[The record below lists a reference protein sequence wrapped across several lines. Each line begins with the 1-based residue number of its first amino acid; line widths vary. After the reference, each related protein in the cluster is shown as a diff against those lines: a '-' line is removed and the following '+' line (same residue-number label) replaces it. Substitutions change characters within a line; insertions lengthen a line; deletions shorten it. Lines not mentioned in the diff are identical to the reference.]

1 MATQSAILTSAL
13 PVRTG
18 KVVLPS
24 RSAPVYPR
32 AYASSYSKASHHAA
46 VGRPNFVRSL
56 RSVVT
61 KRRVVPQAGVST
73 RADASGLSAKTT
85 AATTPPPDLTQT
97 FAVVGFLLVRFGNGS
112 FDVDPGLILKSLAS
126 LQLLVAAVALL
137 TRGVH
142 SDRVSGVIGPCALA
156 LYALNY
162 SRIPFITALVG
173 LFGYNLSEQLPG
185 PYYIWAISLA
195 AALYYGYGSYWYAAG
210 VSVLALWNL
219 FKRSGFMNAFSSI
232 GTIGVSA
239 YVVYQEATIKWVMVL
254 VSAQIAWSGLR
265 TVLGGV
271 NIQKQSTLR

>member
-1 MATQSAILTSAL
+1 MVTPTAQLTTAM
-13 PVRTG
+13 PVWTP
-18 KVVLPS
+18 KAVLPA
-24 RSAPVYPR
+24 RSTPVYPR
-32 AYASSYSKASHHAA
+32 AHAFSYRAESSRAA
-46 VGRPNFVRSL
+46 IGRPSFVRRL
-56 RSVVT
+56 AGVAT
-61 KRRVVPQAGVST
+61 KPRVVSQAGVST
-73 RADASGLSAKTT
+73 RADANGLAAKTT
-85 AATTPPPDLTQT
+85 AVTVPPPDLTQAI
-97 FAVVGFLLVRFGNGS
+97 AVAGFLLVRFGNGS

-195 AALYYGYGSYWYAAG
+195 AALYYGYGSYWYTAG

-219 FKRSGFMNAFSSI
+219 FKRGGLMNSLSSI